1 MIATANPMIAT
12 TNPMIATANPM
23 IEEDLKIRDEFTPLT
38 AEALARFNVDATGH
52 MDKRLLE
59 KEQYLANIKQR
70 RDLTDSP
77 IVTEEDRR

>member
-12 TNPMIATANPM
+12 ANPMIAIANPR
-23 IEEDLKIRDEFTPLT
+23 IEEDLK
-38 AEALARFNVDATGH
+38 EALARANVDATGH

-70 RDLTDSP
+70 RDLTDLP
-77 IVTEEDRR
+77 IVTDEDRR